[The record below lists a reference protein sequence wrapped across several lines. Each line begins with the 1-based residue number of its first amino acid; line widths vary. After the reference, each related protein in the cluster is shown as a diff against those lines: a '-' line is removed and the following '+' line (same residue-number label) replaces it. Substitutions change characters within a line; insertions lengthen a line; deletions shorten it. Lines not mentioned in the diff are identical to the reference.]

1 MGSVNKVILVG
12 NLGRDAELRYTPG
25 GAAVATLNMATTEV
39 WNDKA
44 GQRQEKTE
52 WHRVVLWGK
61 SAESLTEYLTKGK
74 QIYVEGRLQTRQ
86 WDDKDGNKRY
96 TTEIRGDRIV
106 LLGGGGRSGGGGGGG
121 YSRSSG
127 AGADEGM
134 GGHQGG
140 APAPDVAEPITDDD
154 IPF

>member
-12 NLGRDAELRYTPG
+12 NLGRDSELRYTPG
-25 GAAVATLNMATTEV
+25 GSPVATLNLATTEV
-39 WNDKA
+39 WNDKG

-61 SAESLTEYLTKGK
+61 TAESLNEYLTKGK
-74 QIYVEGRLQTRQ
+74 QIYIEGRLQTRQ

-96 TTEIRGDRIV
+96 TTEIKADRV
-106 LLGGGGRSGGGGGGG
+106 TLLGGGSGGGRGGSTDRGGSQMAGGG
-121 YSRSSG
+121 
-127 AGADEGM
+127 DEPPM
-134 GGHQGG
+134 
-140 APAPDVAEPITDDD
+140 EPITEDD

>member
-1 MGSVNKVILVG
+1 MGTVNKVIIVG

-25 GAAVATLNMATTEV
+25 GAAVSTLSLATTDV

-61 SAESLTEYLTKGK
+61 QAETLKDYLLKGR

-96 TTEIRGDRIV
+96 TTEIRSDRVV
-106 LLGGGGRSGGGGGGG
+106 LLGGRGGNTGDGSGGGGDYG
-121 YSRSSG
+121 SPRSSG
-127 AGADEGM
+127 SSASSSTAGGSPGPPELT
-134 GGHQGG
+134 
-140 APAPDVAEPITDDD
+140 EDD

>member
-25 GAAVATLNMATTEV
+25 GAAVATINMATTEV

-61 SAESLTEYLTKGK
+61 SAESLAEYLVKGK

-96 TTEIRGDRIV
+96 TTEIKADRIT
-106 LLGGGGRSGGGGGGG
+106 LLGGGGGGAGRSQSMDRGASIDRGGASVPHGGG
-121 YSRSSG
+121 
-127 AGADEGM
+127 DEPPM
-134 GGHQGG
+134 
-140 APAPDVAEPITDDD
+140 EPITDDD

>member
-12 NLGRDAELRYTPG
+12 NLGRDAELRYTPS

-39 WNDKA
+39 WNDKS

-61 SAESLTEYLTKGK
+61 PAESLAEYLTKGK

-106 LLGGGGRSGGGGGGG
+106 LLGGGGGR
-121 YSRSSG
+121 
-127 AGADEGM
+127 
-134 GGHQGG
+134 G
-140 APAPDVAEPITDDD
+140 APAERSESSGSQLAAPEGAAPLTDDD

>member
-1 MGSVNKVILVG
+1 MASVNKVILVG
-12 NLGRDAELRYTPG
+12 NLGRDAELRYTPT
-25 GAAVATLNMATTEV
+25 GAAVATINMATTEV

-61 SAESLTEYLTKGK
+61 PAESLTEYLVKGK

-106 LLGGGGRSGGGGGGG
+106 LLGGGGGGRGGGGGAIGDRG
-121 YSRSSG
+121 DG
-127 AGADEGM
+127 AAT
-134 GGHQGG
+134 HAQG
-140 APAPDVAEPITDDD
+140 PEPSEQPLTDDD

>member
-1 MGSVNKVILVG
+1 MGTVNKVIIVG

-25 GAAVATLNMATTEV
+25 GAAVSTLSLATTDV

-61 SAESLTEYLTKGK
+61 QAETLKDYLLKGR

-96 TTEIRGDRIV
+96 TTEIRSDRVV
-106 LLGGGGRSGGGGGGG
+106 LLGGRGGNTGEGSGGGGDYG
-121 YSRSSG
+121 SPRSSG
-127 AGADEGM
+127 SSASSSTAGGSPGPPELT
-134 GGHQGG
+134 
-140 APAPDVAEPITDDD
+140 EDD

>member
-39 WNDKA
+39 WNDKS

-52 WHRVVLWGK
+52 WHRVVFWGK
-61 SAESLTEYLTKGK
+61 VAESLTEYLTKGK
-74 QIYVEGRLQTRQ
+74 QVYVEGRLETRQ
-86 WDDKDGNKRY
+86 WNDKDGNKRY
-96 TTEIRGDRIV
+96 TTEIKGDKIV
-106 LLGGGGRSGGGGGGG
+106 LLGGGGGRGAGVSRGGGE
-121 YSRSSG
+121 
-127 AGADEGM
+127 DGM
-134 GGHQGG
+134 GSGPAQGSDM
-140 APAPDVAEPITDDD
+140 PDQPLTDDD

>member
-1 MGSVNKVILVG
+1 MGTVNKVIIVG
-12 NLGRDAELRYTPG
+12 NLGRDAELRYTPS
-25 GAAVATLNMATTEV
+25 GAAVSTLSLATTDV

-61 SAESLTEYLTKGK
+61 QAETLKDYLLKGR

-86 WDDKDGNKRY
+86 WDDKAGNKRY
-96 TTEIRGDRIV
+96 TTEIRSDRVV
-106 LLGGGGRSGGGGGGG
+106 LLGGRGGNTGEGSGGGGDYGSPRSRGSSSSSSTAGGSPG
-121 YSRSSG
+121 PP
-127 AGADEGM
+127 ELT
-134 GGHQGG
+134 
-140 APAPDVAEPITDDD
+140 EDD

>member
-12 NLGRDAELRYTPG
+12 NLGRDAELRYTPS
-25 GAAVATLNMATTEV
+25 GAAVATINMATTEI
-39 WNDKA
+39 WNDKG

-61 SAESLTEYLTKGK
+61 SAESLAEYLTKGK

-106 LLGGGGRSGGGGGGG
+106 LLGGGGGGGGRTPSMDRGGD
-121 YSRSSG
+121 S
-127 AGADEGM
+127 M
-134 GGHQGG
+134 GQGH
-140 APAPDVAEPITDDD
+140 APAPESSEPLTDDD

>member
-1 MGSVNKVILVG
+1 MGTVNKVIIVG
-12 NLGRDAELRYTPG
+12 NLGRDAEIRYTPG
-25 GAAVATLNMATTEV
+25 GAAVSTLSLATTDV

-52 WHRVVLWGK
+52 WHRVVVWGK
-61 SAESLTEYLTKGK
+61 QAETLKDYLMKGR

-96 TTEIRGDRIV
+96 TTEIRSDRIV
-106 LLGGGGRSGGGGGGG
+106 LLGGRGGGTGEGGGGGGDYG
-121 YSRSSG
+121 SPRSSG
-127 AGADEGM
+127 SSSPSSTAGGPPGPPELT
-134 GGHQGG
+134 
-140 APAPDVAEPITDDD
+140 EDD

>member
-44 GQRQEKTE
+44 GQKQEKTE
-52 WHRVVLWGK
+52 WHRIVLWGK
-61 SAESLTEYLTKGK
+61 TAESLAEYLTKGK

-96 TTEIRGDRIV
+96 TTEIRSDRVV
-106 LLGGGGRSGGGGGGG
+106 LLSGGGGGGRG
-121 YSRSSG
+121 GGMPSRGGGMDDS
-127 AGADEGM
+127 M
-134 GGHQGG
+134 GGGQPGG
-140 APAPDVAEPITDDD
+140 HDGPDQPLTDDD

>member
-39 WNDKA
+39 WNDKG

-61 SAESLTEYLTKGK
+61 SAESLAEYLTRPASGTTRTATSGTPPKSVA
-74 QIYVEGRLQTRQ
+74 IASCCSAAAAEGVRQ
-86 WDDKDGNKRY
+86 SIAAARRWAVTLPHHQRH
-96 TTEIRGDRIV
+96 R
-106 LLGGGGRSGGGGGGG
+106 
-121 YSRSSG
+121 SRSLTTTFLSKHWVIG
-127 AGADEGM
+127 
-134 GGHQGG
+134 
-140 APAPDVAEPITDDD
+140 
-154 IPF
+154 